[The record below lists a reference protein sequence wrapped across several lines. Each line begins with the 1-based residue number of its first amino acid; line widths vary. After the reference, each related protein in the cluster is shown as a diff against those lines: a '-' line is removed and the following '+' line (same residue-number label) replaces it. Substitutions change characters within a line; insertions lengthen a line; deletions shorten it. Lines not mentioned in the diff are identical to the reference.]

1 MASAVESH
9 NVAAEETAN
18 QVNKDN
24 DVSDK
29 IESSNCVDGK
39 RVDNLTGGEAVS
51 GKGDT
56 SIKQLVEAPL
66 PTTNP
71 WSKSKKVDSSRDPK
85 TSKQQFTSIGSCFF
99 STDSSS
105 RFILYLSEN
114 M

>member
-18 QVNKDN
+18 KVNKDN
-24 DVSDK
+24 DAGDI
-29 IESSNCVDGK
+29 IESSNCIDGK
-39 RVDNLTGGEAVS
+39 RVENLIGGEVVS

-71 WSKSKKVDSSRDPK
+71 WSKSKKVDSSCDPK
-85 TSKQQFTSIGSCFF
+85 TSKQQFTLIGSCFF
-99 STDSSS
+99 QY
-105 RFILYLSEN
+105 RFKLFLYFVFE
-114 M
+114 